1 MVRFTIVTAGLIALS
16 IAISPLA
23 AAAEDAPADQSTQ
36 SLPSIV
42 VTEATTRNLV
52 DRIVATGTIRATE
65 EVYVQPQVEGLSIR
79 SLNADVGDRIAA
91 ETVVAQLNDD
101 ALLLQKSQLVATRAK
116 AEASLAQYKV
126 QLEDA
131 KSGAAEAQRQ
141 FKRAETL
148 AKSGTLSRASV
159 EQAETAATSAT
170 AKVDSTVQ
178 AIAIAEADIKVVESQ
193 LADIDLK
200 LARTDV
206 KSPVAGL
213 IAARNAKV
221 GAIASGGGQTMF
233 TIIRDGEIELV
244 ADVSET
250 DILKIRVG
258 QKAKINLAGGAATL
272 GGSIRLISPV
282 IDPQTRLGAVH
293 IAIDDDEGAR
303 AGMYASAEIIIAEAQ
318 GVALPLSAITTD
330 KQGTT
335 TRLVTDN
342 VIKQIKIETGIQD
355 GAFIEVKSGLQQG
368 DVVVAK
374 AGAFVRDGDRIN
386 PVRDETAVSN

>member
-42 VTEATTRNLV
+42 VTEATTRSLV

-141 FKRAETL
+141 LKRAETL

>member
-23 AAAEDAPADQSTQ
+23 AAAEDVPADQSTQ

-42 VTEATTRNLV
+42 VTEATTRSLV